1 LRRLVILSALL
12 ILAGLAL
19 LLPTSALYSVL
30 TTGSTTSAILS
41 SIGGTDDTSTIE
53 SMLGFGLIGVGVVL
67 EIFSLFTDFGAATP
81 IASAPMIEEPQAMP
95 MMTVAQ
101 AEPAKPNP
109 SGWAVSS
116 APTAAKDGEKK
127 A

>member
-1 LRRLVILSALL
+1 LRRLVLLSALL

-41 SIGGTDDTSTIE
+41 SIGGTDDSSTIE
-53 SMLGFGLIGVGVVL
+53 AMLGFGLIGVGVVL
-67 EIFSLFTDFGAATP
+67 EIFSLFTDFGSAAPT
-81 IASAPMIEEPQAMP
+81 ALEPMTEEPQ
-95 MMTVAQ
+95 VAPLPTNAQ
-101 AEPAKPNP
+101 SEPANPNP

-116 APTAAKDGEKK
+116 APTAAKDGEK